1 MLNDRPLVVL
11 LAFVLLAAFTLNV
24 RAARKDA
31 QDARSEL
38 FAVSSELAAVRAESA
53 AQREII
59 AKSYEAIQTVSERL
73 KAAGD
78 GHAARL
84 QKIDSTDS
92 DWLLCA
98 LPDSLRDAFNGDQN
112 RAADTAGDTIDAVR

>member
-1 MLNDRPLVVL
+1 MWTNMLNDRPQRVVL
-11 LAFVLLAAFTLNV
+11 LAFVLLVGFTLNV

-31 QDARSEL
+31 QEAR
-38 FAVSSELAAVRAESA
+38 SELAAVRAESA

-98 LPDSLRDAFNGDQN
+98 LPDSLRDAFYGDQN

>member
-1 MLNDRPLVVL
+1 MWTNMLNDRPRRAVL
-11 LAFVLLAAFTLNV
+11 SVFVLLVVFTLNV

-31 QDARSEL
+31 QEAR
-38 FAVSSELAAVRAESA
+38 SELAAVRAESA